1 MSTCSLLHMIDEA
14 YVPLVVLS
22 ATNATSIV
30 TGVMLSIFWL
40 KEVFIWQYDVS
51 GISIIIL
58 GSVAMILLADK

>member
-1 MSTCSLLHMIDEA
+1 MFASSLLHMLDEA
-14 YVPLVVLS
+14 YLPLVVLS

-30 TGVMLSIFWL
+30 IGVLLSIFWL

>member
-1 MSTCSLLHMIDEA
+1 MIDEA

-22 ATNATSIV
+22 TTNATSIV
-30 TGVMLSIFWL
+30 TGVLLSIFWL

-58 GSVAMILLADK
+58 GSLAMILLADK

>member
-1 MSTCSLLHMIDEA
+1 MIDEA

-30 TGVMLSIFWL
+30 TGVLLSIFWL